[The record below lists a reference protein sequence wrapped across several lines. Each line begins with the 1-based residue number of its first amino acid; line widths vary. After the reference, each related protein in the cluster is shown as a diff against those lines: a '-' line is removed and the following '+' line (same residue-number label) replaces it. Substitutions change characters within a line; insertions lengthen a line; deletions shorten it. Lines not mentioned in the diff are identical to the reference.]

1 MSQRDSD
8 KGTPNEGASITTRA
22 SGIKEKKG
30 RRHALKVPV
39 RDEVGYKE
47 ALECGFQQE
56 MCSFSDDKGVVGTV
70 SSGAGLGSDSILL
83 KWGRGDTVRF
93 CVIRGRDLFKAW
105 IERFDP
111 ESASRLP

>member
-56 MCSFSDDKGVVGTV
+56 MCSFSDDKGWSARSPRVRGSDRTQSS
-70 SSGAGLGSDSILL
+70 SSGGAVTPYD
-83 KWGRGDTVRF
+83 
-93 CVIRGRDLFKAW
+93 
-105 IERFDP
+105 
-111 ESASRLP
+111 SASFAGEISSRRG